1 MMPMTISDDLLD
13 PDLLNDAIHTLSRQ
27 PDGERALA
35 AARLQAVRD
44 DVCSRT
50 DDCRRCPVEC
60 RLSYHA
66 A

>member
-1 MMPMTISDDLLD
+1 MAPMTISDDLID
-13 PDLLNDAIHTLSRQ
+13 PDLLNDAIHTLSHQ
-27 PDGERALA
+27 TDGTRSLA

-44 DVCSRT
+44 DVCGRT
-50 DDCRRCPVEC
+50 DDCRRCPVAC